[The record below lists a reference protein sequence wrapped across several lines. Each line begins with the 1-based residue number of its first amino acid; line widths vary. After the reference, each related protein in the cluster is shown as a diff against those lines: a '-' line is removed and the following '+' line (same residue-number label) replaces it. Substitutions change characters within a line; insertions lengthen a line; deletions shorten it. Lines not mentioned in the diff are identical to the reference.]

1 MSRYRVRIAL
11 PTLLFL
17 GLVLAPTAPSVAQ
30 VPGGRPGEQ
39 LSRFKAGLARVRA
52 EAMVAISRQLAQW
65 QDDWTN
71 DDAGALAGQYADSA
85 HIQLV
90 PGGPMIEGKKAI
102 EVTYRDMLAR
112 VGSMGLQ
119 IRDFDAGENL
129 AFVLGDYRYNDAA
142 GRTERGTF
150 VMSLRRLSHD
160 RWRIH
165 TQLFAPATGDTATG
179 DTATDGG

>member
-1 MSRYRVRIAL
+1 MSRCRVPTAL
-11 PTLLFL
+11 PTLLLL
-17 GLVLAPTAPSVAQ
+17 GLLLAPTTPSLAQ

-39 LSRFKAGLARVRA
+39 LSRFRAGLARVRA
-52 EAMVAISRQLAQW
+52 EAMVTISRQLARW

-90 PGGPMIEGKKAI
+90 PGGPMIEGRKAI
-102 EVTYRDMLAR
+102 EATYQDMLAQ
-112 VGSMGLQ
+112 VGSMSLQ

-129 AFVLGDYRYNDAA
+129 AFVLGDYRYDDAG

-150 VMSLRRLSHD
+150 VMSLRRLNHD

-165 TQLFAPATGDTATG
+165 SQMFAPATRDTA
-179 DTATDGG
+179 ADGG